1 MKREKGEV
9 TLMKFIKNVKSKIIS
24 PHYQRMRLFTHTFV
38 RLFTHTFDGDII
50 SETIRF
56 RREQLPYR
64 QV

>member
-24 PHYQRMRLFTHTFV
+24 PHYQRMRLFTHTF
-38 RLFTHTFDGDII
+38 DGDII